1 MAILTSDAIDCNCRS
16 LKFLL
21 VMSEKRRGVLV
32 IISQFQLT
40 SQFQLLSEL
49 LHYTWKFRS
58 SGREEQVC
66 SMFVE
71 LKKFNFA
78 NLLRD
83 LKTDEKNFLA
93 DEIVW
98 KEQSLF

>member
-1 MAILTSDAIDCNCRS
+1 
-16 LKFLL
+16 
-21 VMSEKRRGVLV
+21 
-32 IISQFQLT
+32 
-40 SQFQLLSEL
+40 
-49 LHYTWKFRS
+49 
-58 SGREEQVC
+58 
-66 SMFVE
+66 MFVE